1 MSQSPPHPLTMFRSY
16 MNPTT
21 RNWVFMEYNTDYGR
35 WFPHA
40 PTMRAWCD
48 GAIRVYR
55 PADNPA
61 TLITQPGGRQWPAMS
76 PTECCYIST
85 ADIPASWISNTG
97 IIDCID
103 EADIEGYDAMIDA
116 PSLVPLSNLA
126 GVLLAQ
132 IQRDGPTLVT
142 LFEPITEYQ
151 TSTAGDGYTVHAARH
166 PPPQTHAAH
175 TSTAGDGYTVH
186 AVHPIAASTAAALPA
201 HVISL
206 LIKEA
211 TGTPC
216 PITMEPLT
224 PKNAAVTACGH
235 VFDRDGLQHWYA
247 TGHNTCPQCRRRNDT
262 ATTLA
267 VANVTGQ

>member
-1 MSQSPPHPLTMFRSY
+1 

-61 TLITQPGGRQWPAMS
+61 TLITMSTAGGHYDASRGSQPGGRQWPAMS
-76 PTECCYIST
+76 PSESCYIST
-85 ADIPASWISNTG
+85 ADIPASWVSNAG

-103 EADIEGYDAMIDA
+103 EADIEGYDAWSNMYAATADYVPQMI
-116 PSLVPLSNLA
+116 PLSNLA

-132 IQRDGPTLVT
+132 IQRDGPALVT
-142 LFEPITEYQ
+142 LFEP
-151 TSTAGDGYTVHAARH
+151 VHQH
-166 PPPQTHAAH
+166 SPPPQQA
-175 TSTAGDGYTVH
+175 TA
-186 AVHPIAASTAAALPA
+186 TATATATPLPA

-211 TGTPC
+211 TGTTC

-224 PKNAAVTACGH
+224 PKNATVTACGH
-235 VFDRDGLQHWYA
+235 VFDREGLQNWYA
-247 TGHNTCPQCRRRNDT
+247 TGRTTCPQCRQPQ
-262 ATTLA
+262 
-267 VANVTGQ
+267 NVTPPHTYSAGPQ

>member
-1 MSQSPPHPLTMFRSY
+1 MFRSY

-61 TLITQPGGRQWPAMS
+61 KLITMSTAGGHYDASRGSMSGGRQWPAMS

-85 ADIPASWISNTG
+85 ADVPASWVSNAG

-103 EADIEGYDAMIDA
+103 EADIEGYDAWSNMYAATTDYV
-116 PSLVPLSNLA
+116 PQLVPLSNLA

-132 IQRDGPTLVT
+132 IQRDGPALVT
-142 LFEPITEYQ
+142 LFEPIHQPLEPIHQ
-151 TSTAGDGYTVHAARH
+151 PQEVSSCQHSSAA
-166 PPPQTHAAH
+166 P
-175 TSTAGDGYTVH
+175 
-186 AVHPIAASTAAALPA
+186 AAANTTANALPP
-201 HVISL
+201 HVVSL

-211 TGTPC
+211 IGTQC
-216 PITMEPLT
+216 PITMEPIT
-224 PKNAAVTACGH
+224 KDTADVTSCGH
-235 VFDRDGLQHWYA
+235 VFNRDGLQHWYA
-247 TGHNTCPQCRRRNDT
+247 TGHNTCPQCRS
-262 ATTLA
+262 
-267 VANVTGQ
+267 VANVTGK